1 MEARYGINISNESLL
16 ELHYIFK
23 ISRRNLGLRDDQA
36 FPNFLP
42 SQPLLINILNMSQKG
57 CSLFYRLLR
66 KHLNLKTSLSTR
78 ENRWHTELQQTFGIE
93 FWNNTYNLAASIKN
107 ENKMK
112 YLQFQINRNSLYTN
126 YKVNK
131 FKPHISPICT
141 YCIANNNQDNNTE
154 LISHLFYNCVYVME
168 LWQQIKDWL
177 STLNLVLPLEKNK
190 ILFGVFEESSNSSI
204 NYIILCTK
212 YFIWRSK
219 FTNINLSLSIFQKYL
234 FLKLNELKEAF
245 NYRGKNSEF
254 DQFAHIYACL
264 SRLQECTELLDEAP
278 TPTQVLEADT

>member
-1 MEARYGINISNESLL
+1 MSDFYEPGTFQHHSRAEMEARYGINISNESLL

-66 KHLNLKTSLSTR
+66 KHLNLKTTLSTR

-126 YKVNK
+126 YKVHK
-131 FKPHISPICT
+131 F
-141 YCIANNNQDNNTE
+141 YA
-154 LISHLFYNCVYVME
+154 FYPRRTN
-168 LWQQIKDWL
+168 
-177 STLNLVLPLEKNK
+177 
-190 ILFGVFEESSNSSI
+190 GNS
-204 NYIILCTK
+204 
-212 YFIWRSK
+212 
-219 FTNINLSLSIFQKYL
+219 
-234 FLKLNELKEAF
+234 
-245 NYRGKNSEF
+245 
-254 DQFAHIYACL
+254 
-264 SRLQECTELLDEAP
+264 LQYMT
-278 TPTQVLEADT
+278 